1 MVHLLSY
8 GCSYFESR
16 LKKKYWKCDDDR
28 QRPNRGDLG
37 FSELEEEEKRV
48 VIGGVS
54 WLMPYIRNSLQ
65 SKFGSVLNSA
75 KCGLILLVYTNTH
88 QREEL
93 YNRRVI
99 YSSVFKGDAEASPG
113 RAPV

>member
-65 SKFGSVLNSA
+65 SKFGSVLNSVSDFMYFTS
-75 KCGLILLVYTNTH
+75 LIIDT
-88 QREEL
+88 
-93 YNRRVI
+93 
-99 YSSVFKGDAEASPG
+99 
-113 RAPV
+113 